1 MYYKGQTVLVSYV
14 DEGEEDVKEMPAIYL
29 GINKDGEPMCYYGKT
44 HEQII
49 ETCKP
54 DVRAIGDP
62 SKDGGVY
69 WGKFRTNSIAG
80 IMTAAAVV
88 KNFKD
93 WNKELTNVKRML
105 TNRNKK
111 KK

>member
-1 MYYKGQTVLVSYV
+1 
-14 DEGEEDVKEMPAIYL
+14 
-29 GINKDGEPMCYYGKT
+29 
-44 HEQII
+44 
-49 ETCKP
+49 
-54 DVRAIGDP
+54 
-62 SKDGGVY
+62 
-69 WGKFRTNSIAG
+69 
-80 IMTAAAVV
+80 MTAAAVV